1 MQNVRKNSQKGP
13 KGNLETLKQLFFW
26 DTENSGHISK
36 VNGRFAAFKS
46 SFGVEK
52 ISLNLDHFYK
62 ETAVSYLYNLV
73 KIIERD
79 SFLSFLF
86 GTFCVINRWYWF
98 LLSKMSK
105 FLSSLTYFEFRM
117 TIVTLFRELLLTP
130 MKQKHVNYLQT
141 MVFYSV

>member
-1 MQNVRKNSQKGP
+1 MTSGNSKAS
-13 KGNLETLKQLFFW
+13 FFW
-26 DTENSGHISK
+26 DTENSGHILK
-36 VNGRFAAFKS
+36 VNGWFAAFKS

-62 ETAVSYLYNLV
+62 ETAVSYIYNFV

-105 FLSSLTYFEFRM
+105 FLSSLTNFEFRM

-130 MKQKHVNYLQT
+130 MKQELNH
-141 MVFYSV
+141 YSHKIHNSEFPCKL